1 MDLEDLEELTPGTD
15 DLSLFNAKDS
25 NGNPRFN
32 APIPFGTAPELEF
45 IIEDFLPSGILGMVV
60 ATGGSGKT
68 MFLTQLAYCVAS
80 GRNSWECGRSI
91 RGRSFTSMPRRRTR
105 KSIDVS
111 IGSGIITGIL
121 VIVRIWI
128 DCVVTEWT

>member
-1 MDLEDLEELTPGTD
+1 MKENDRTVDLEDLEELTPGTD

-60 ATGGSGKT
+60 
-68 MFLTQLAYCVAS
+68 
-80 GRNSWECGRSI
+80 
-91 RGRSFTSMPRRRTR
+91 
-105 KSIDVS
+105 DV
-111 IGSGIITGIL
+111 L
-121 VIVRIWI
+121 LDRIAQG
-128 DCVVTEWT
+128 VVGNQVCAL